1 MLLLVVTHG
10 IRPAAN
16 KTVQEEIARTAKGL
30 AGLAAIAIN
39 EANTRTVLRTGA
51 VHCIAHL
58 LTCDFL
64 DDLLLRLLCNLVG
77 ANRQSPVGP
86 DEMAGVAIGISLEII
101 LMLGFGLPEVACRND
116 FRNDLAR
123 PQA

>member
-39 EANTRTVLRTGA
+39 EASTRTVVLRNGA

-58 LTCDFL
+58 
-64 DDLLLRLLCNLVG
+64 
-77 ANRQSPVGP
+77 
-86 DEMAGVAIGISLEII
+86 
-101 LMLGFGLPEVACRND
+101 
-116 FRNDLAR
+116 
-123 PQA
+123 

>member
-1 MLLLVVTHG
+1 M
-10 IRPAAN
+10 N
-16 KTVQEEIARTAKGL
+16 KTNISAEPVLPL
-30 AGLAAIAIN
+30 ALASPAMMANITIN
-39 EANTRTVLRTGA
+39 EANTRIALRTGA

-58 LTCDFL
+58 LTCDLL
-64 DDLLLRLLCNLVG
+64 DDLLLGLLCNLVG

-86 DEMAGVAIGISLEII
+86 DEMAGVAVGITLEII

>member
-51 VHCIAHL
+51 VHCITLH
-58 LTCDFL
+58 T
-64 DDLLLRLLCNLVG
+64 
-77 ANRQSPVGP
+77 S
-86 DEMAGVAIGISLEII
+86 
-101 LMLGFGLPEVACRND
+101 
-116 FRNDLAR
+116 
-123 PQA
+123 